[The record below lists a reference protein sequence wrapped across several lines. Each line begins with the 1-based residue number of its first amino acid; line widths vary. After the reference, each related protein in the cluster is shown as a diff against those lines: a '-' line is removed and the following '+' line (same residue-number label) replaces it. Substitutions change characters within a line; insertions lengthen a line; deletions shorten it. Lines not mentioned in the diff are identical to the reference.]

1 MLKKTIT
8 YTDFNG
14 VERTETFYF
23 NLTKAELVDMEASE
37 YGYSDMLKQI
47 IDSKDT
53 KALARVFKEMVLRA
67 YGEKSPDGR
76 HFMKSPE
83 IADRF
88 AHTQAYSDIYMSLA
102 TNTEAAVEFANGI
115 IPKDVKTDESAIRE
129 LQPNKD
135 LQD

>member
-88 AHTQAYSDIYMSLA
+88 AHTQAYSDIYMKLA
-102 TNTEAAVEFANGI
+102 TNTEAAIEFANSI

-129 LQPNKD
+129 LQPSKD

>member
-1 MLKKTIT
+1 MLKKTVT

-14 VERTETFYF
+14 VERTETAYF

-76 HFMKSPE
+76 YFMKSPE
-83 IADRF
+83 IADKF
-88 AHTQAYSDIYMSLA
+88 AHTQLYSEIYMSLA
-102 TNTEAAVEFANGI
+102 TDTEAAIEFANGI
-115 IPKDVKTDESAIRE
+115 IPKDVKADESAIRE
-129 LQPNKD
+129 LQPSKD